1 MSSDRLDKF
10 QWNFLENGAYDDIK
24 SDKKQSFTLS
34 SDSTFLKYILRVTA
48 YFIFFEW
55 MNEWMN
61 ETSIF
66 VFAESAIFHSI

>member
-34 SDSTFLKYILRVTA
+34 SDSTFLKYILRVMA
-48 YFIFFEW
+48 
-55 MNEWMN
+55 
-61 ETSIF
+61 
-66 VFAESAIFHSI
+66 